1 MIIIG
6 PSVNMG
12 ATAVLMPA
20 LSPPESVSR
29 MIIVNNGPGF
39 IPSMTPSEMP
49 AMISPEIKFN
59 SKLIP

>member
-1 MIIIG
+1 
-6 PSVNMG
+6 VNMG